1 MLSRDQYGKLISAY
15 FVELNH
21 LIRNV
26 TDEDLAKLPGFSK
39 EIDEYLPSLR
49 DPSLSPSQVLYTAF
63 AFVDE
68 YASAADKSRAIDA
81 GYEAYKIMHA
91 RQEL

>member
-1 MLSRDQYGKLISAY
+1 MLSRDQYEKLISAH

-21 LIRNV
+21 LLRNAS
-26 TDEDLAKLPGFSK
+26 DGDLAKLPGFSK
-39 EIDEYLPSLR
+39 EIDEYLPNLR
-49 DPSLSPSQVLYTAF
+49 DPSLTPSQLLYTAF

-68 YASAADKSRAIDA
+68 YASAADKQRVLDA

-91 RQEL
+91 RKEL